1 MLLKEGLPYLDMS
14 ICRQETFHDWS
25 VGLLACNAAE
35 FTVDTKFVESLP
47 INSSLRNLP
56 HFPRSELQDILLIKS
71 TQLFLS
77 TFLLRFNSNMLVLF
91 ASFQS
96 FPHFFSGTW
105 GEELLHSTFWDFFC
119 VFKAWHLG
127 SLWWKSLV
135 MGMGW
140 HGYVPSSQGSQ
151 HFRNLEKTFSH
162 HLVWFLISF

>member
-77 TFLLRFNSNMLVLF
+77 TFLLRFNSNILVLF

-105 GEELLHSTFWDFFC
+105 GEELLHSTFWDFFLC
-119 VFKAWHLG
+119 FQGLTPWESLMKVSRHGHGMAWLCSKFTG
-127 SLWWKSLV
+127 
-135 MGMGW
+135 
-140 HGYVPSSQGSQ
+140 VPTLPQLRKD
-151 HFRNLEKTFSH
+151 F
-162 HLVWFLISF
+162 